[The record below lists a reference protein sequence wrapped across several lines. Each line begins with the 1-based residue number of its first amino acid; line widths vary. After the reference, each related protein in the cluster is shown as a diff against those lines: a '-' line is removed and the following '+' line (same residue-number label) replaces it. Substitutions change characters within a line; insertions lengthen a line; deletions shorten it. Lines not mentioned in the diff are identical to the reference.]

1 MTDVAIVR
9 WPGEDDG
16 TRPRLLL
23 VDDGVEPPSNLDCL
37 EDWVRVSAARED
49 IDARLETLT
58 VRAVAHRPE
67 PPSIDEWGVLQFA
80 GRSVVVPPI
89 EARLARLLIERFG
102 RVVDHERLVA
112 AAWPEG
118 IGTRNTLD
126 VRILRLR
133 RRLAGLGL
141 AIRTVRAR
149 GYLLE
154 RSEAA
159 ISSVR
164 GAG

>member
-1 MTDVAIVR
+1 MR

-16 TRPRLLL
+16 TRPRLLMVDADAAPPTL
-23 VDDGVEPPSNLDCL
+23 VDCL
-37 EDWVRVSAARED
+37 EDWVRVTSSRRDVEARVAALAARAE
-49 IDARLETLT
+49 L
-58 VRAVAHRPE
+58 HRPE
-67 PPSIDEWGVLQFA
+67 PPTLDEWGVLQFG

-89 EARLARLLIERFG
+89 EARLARVLIERFG
-102 RVVDHERLVA
+102 RVVGHERLVA
-112 AAWPEG
+112 AAWPDG

-141 AIRTVRAR
+141 SIKTVRAR

-154 RSEAA
+154 RADGTAVSDLA
-159 ISSVR
+159 
-164 GAG
+164 